1 MSWLQTN
8 AISLLNI
15 VGLICDIVGAVLV
28 ASEVVRQL
36 HGQKHKESTGF
47 SFGDFVSNQP
57 PEETEEYKRWEILK
71 YRNMKWGL
79 GLLVFGFTLQAIANV
94 AQIK

>member
-28 ASEVVRQL
+28 ASEVVRQF

-47 SFGDFVSNQP
+47 SFGDFVSNPP
-57 PEETEEYKRWEILK
+57 PEETEEYKRWDILK
-71 YRNMKWGL
+71 YQNMKWGL